1 MNNLDYLNSQQQGFS
16 TATAAQAELS
26 MSSYI
31 ARTMQRV
38 FGKMFLGI
46 LVTAFVSLGIASS
59 PAILGAVFSSRAI
72 FFGLIIAQFALVIW
86 LSAGINKMSAG
97 TASLLFY
104 LYSAITG
111 VTLTPIFLAFTG
123 DSIIKTFFITA
134 GTFGAMAAYGYI
146 TKKDLS
152 KMGSI
157 LFMALI
163 GLILVSLVNLFL
175 SSPALTWGISAA
187 GVLIFV
193 GLTAWD
199 VQQIK
204 QMAYATSEQN
214 VGKLAAIGALTLYL
228 DFINLFLYLLRIF
241 GNRD

>member
-1 MNNLDYLNSQQQGFS
+1 MNELNYLNGQQGYGS
-16 TATAAQAELS
+16 ASAMQAELS

-31 ARTMQRV
+31 AKTMQRV

-59 PAILGAVFSSRAI
+59 PSLLEMIFSSRAI
-72 FFGLIIAQFALVIW
+72 FWVLIIAQFGVVIW
-86 LSAGINKMSAG
+86 LSAGINKMSAT

-104 LYSAITG
+104 VYSALTG
-111 VTLTPIFLAFTG
+111 VTLTPIFFVYTG
-123 DSIIKTFFITA
+123 DSIVKTFFITSA
-134 GTFGAMAAYGYI
+134 TFGVMAAYGYI

-163 GLILVSLVNLFL
+163 GLIVVSLVNFFL
-175 SSPALTWGISAA
+175 ASPALTWAISLA
-187 GVLIFV
+187 GVAIFV

-199 VQQIK
+199 TQKIK
-204 QMAYATSEQN
+204 QMALETDEQN

-241 GNRD
+241 GSRR

>member
-1 MNNLDYLNSQQQGFS
+1 MNELNYLNGQQGYGS
-16 TATAAQAELS
+16 ASAMQAELS

-31 ARTMQRV
+31 AKTMQRV

-59 PAILGAVFSSRAI
+59 PALLEMIFSSRAI
-72 FFGLIIAQFALVIW
+72 FWVLIIAQFGVVIW
-86 LSAGINKMSAG
+86 LSAGINKMSAT

-104 LYSAITG
+104 VYSALTG
-111 VTLTPIFLAFTG
+111 VTLTPIFFAYTG
-123 DSIIKTFFITA
+123 DSIVKTFFITSA
-134 GTFGAMAAYGYI
+134 TFGVMAAYGYI

-163 GLILVSLVNLFL
+163 GLIVVSLVNFFL
-175 SSPALTWGISAA
+175 ASPALTWAISLA
-187 GVLIFV
+187 GVAIFI

-199 VQQIK
+199 TQKIK
-204 QMAYATSEQN
+204 QMALETDERN

-228 DFINLFLYLLRIF
+228 DFINLFLYLLRNF
-241 GNRD
+241 GDRR

>member
-1 MNNLDYLNSQQQGFS
+1 MNELNYLNGQQGYGS
-16 TATAAQAELS
+16 ASAMQAELS

-31 ARTMQRV
+31 AKTMQRV

-59 PAILGAVFSSRAI
+59 PSLLEMIFSSRAI
-72 FFGLIIAQFALVIW
+72 FWVLIIAQFGVVIW
-86 LSAGINKMSAG
+86 LSAGINKMSAT

-104 LYSAITG
+104 VYSALTG
-111 VTLTPIFLAFTG
+111 VTLTPIFFAYTG
-123 DSIIKTFFITA
+123 DSIVKTFFITSA
-134 GTFGAMAAYGYI
+134 TFGVMAAYGYI

-163 GLILVSLVNLFL
+163 GLIVVSLVNFFL
-175 SSPALTWGISAA
+175 ASPALTWAISLA
-187 GVLIFV
+187 GVAIFI

-199 VQQIK
+199 TQKIK
-204 QMAYATSEQN
+204 QMALETDERN

-241 GNRD
+241 GDRR

>member
-1 MNNLDYLNSQQQGFS
+1 MNELNYLNGQQGYGS
-16 TATAAQAELS
+16 ASAMQAELS

-31 ARTMQRV
+31 AKTMQRV

-59 PAILGAVFSSRAI
+59 PSLLEMIFSSRAI
-72 FFGLIIAQFALVIW
+72 FWVLIIAQFGVVIW
-86 LSAGINKMSAG
+86 LSAGINKMSAT

-104 LYSAITG
+104 VYSALTG
-111 VTLTPIFLAFTG
+111 VTLTPIFFAYTG
-123 DSIIKTFFITA
+123 DSIVKTFFITSA
-134 GTFGAMAAYGYI
+134 TFGVMAAYGYI

-163 GLILVSLVNLFL
+163 GLIVVSLVNFFL
-175 SSPALTWGISAA
+175 ASPALTWAISLA
-187 GVLIFV
+187 GVAIFV

-199 VQQIK
+199 TQKIK
-204 QMAYATSEQN
+204 QMALETDEQN

-241 GNRD
+241 GDRR

>member
-1 MNNLDYLNSQQQGFS
+1 MNELNYLNGQQGYGS
-16 TATAAQAELS
+16 ASAMQAELS

-31 ARTMQRV
+31 AKTMQRV

-59 PAILGAVFSSRAI
+59 PALLEMIFSSRAI
-72 FFGLIIAQFALVIW
+72 FWVLIIAQFGVVIW
-86 LSAGINKMSAG
+86 LSAGINKMSAT

-104 LYSAITG
+104 VYSALTG
-111 VTLTPIFLAFTG
+111 VTLTPIFFAYTG
-123 DSIIKTFFITA
+123 DSIVKTFFITSA
-134 GTFGAMAAYGYI
+134 TFGVMAAYGYI

-163 GLILVSLVNLFL
+163 GLIVVSLVNFFL
-175 SSPALTWGISAA
+175 ASPALTWAISLA
-187 GVLIFV
+187 GVAIFV

-199 VQQIK
+199 TQKIK
-204 QMAYATSEQN
+204 QMALETDERN

-241 GNRD
+241 GDRR

>member
-1 MNNLDYLNSQQQGFS
+1 MNELNYLNGQQGYGS
-16 TATAAQAELS
+16 ASAMQAELS

-31 ARTMQRV
+31 AKTMQRV

-59 PAILGAVFSSRAI
+59 PSLLEMIFSSRAI
-72 FFGLIIAQFALVIW
+72 FWVLIIAQFGVVIW
-86 LSAGINKMSAG
+86 LSAGINKMSAT

-104 LYSAITG
+104 VYSALTG
-111 VTLTPIFLAFTG
+111 VTLTPIFFAYTG
-123 DSIIKTFFITA
+123 DSIVKTFFITSA
-134 GTFGAMAAYGYI
+134 TFGVMAAYGYI

-163 GLILVSLVNLFL
+163 GLIVVSLVNFFL
-175 SSPALTWGISAA
+175 ASPALTWAISLA
-187 GVLIFV
+187 GVAIFV

-199 VQQIK
+199 TQKIK
-204 QMAYATSEQN
+204 QMALETDEQN

-241 GNRD
+241 GSRR

>member
-1 MNNLDYLNSQQQGFS
+1 MNELNYLNGQQGYGS
-16 TATAAQAELS
+16 ASAMQAELS

-31 ARTMQRV
+31 AKTMQRV

-59 PAILGAVFSSRAI
+59 PSLLEMIFSSRAI
-72 FFGLIIAQFALVIW
+72 FWVLIIAQFGVVIW

-97 TASLLFY
+97 TASILFY
-104 LYSAITG
+104 VYSALTG
-111 VTLTPIFLAFTG
+111 VTLTPIFFAYTG
-123 DSIIKTFFITA
+123 DSIVKTFFITSV
-134 GTFGAMAAYGYI
+134 TFGVMAAYGYI

-163 GLILVSLVNLFL
+163 GLIVVSLVNFFL
-175 SSPALTWGISAA
+175 ASPALTWAISLA
-187 GVLIFV
+187 GVAIFV

-199 VQQIK
+199 TQKIK
-204 QMAYATSEQN
+204 QMALETDEQN

-241 GNRD
+241 GDRR

>member
-1 MNNLDYLNSQQQGFS
+1 MNELNYLNGQQGYGS
-16 TATAAQAELS
+16 ASAMQAELS

-31 ARTMQRV
+31 AKTMQRV

-59 PAILGAVFSSRAI
+59 PALLEMIFSSRAI
-72 FFGLIIAQFALVIW
+72 FWVLIIAQFGVVIW
-86 LSAGINKMSAG
+86 LSAGINKMSAT

-104 LYSAITG
+104 VYSALTG
-111 VTLTPIFLAFTG
+111 VTLTPIFFAYTG
-123 DSIIKTFFITA
+123 DSIVKTFFITSA
-134 GTFGAMAAYGYI
+134 TFGVMAAYGYI

-163 GLILVSLVNLFL
+163 GLIVVSLVNFFL
-175 SSPALTWGISAA
+175 ASPALTWAISLA
-187 GVLIFV
+187 GVAIFI

-199 VQQIK
+199 TQKIK
-204 QMAYATSEQN
+204 QMALETDERN

-241 GNRD
+241 GDRR

>member
-1 MNNLDYLNSQQQGFS
+1 MNELNYLNGQQGYGS
-16 TATAAQAELS
+16 ASAMQAELS

-31 ARTMQRV
+31 AKTMQRV

-59 PAILGAVFSSRAI
+59 PSLLEMIFSSRAI
-72 FFGLIIAQFALVIW
+72 FWVLIIAQFGVVIW
-86 LSAGINKMSAG
+86 LSAGINKMSAT

-104 LYSAITG
+104 VYSALTG
-111 VTLTPIFLAFTG
+111 VTLTPIFFVYTG
-123 DSIIKTFFITA
+123 DSIVKTFFITSA
-134 GTFGAMAAYGYI
+134 TFGVMAAYGYI

-163 GLILVSLVNLFL
+163 GLIVVSLVNFFL
-175 SSPALTWGISAA
+175 ASPALTWAISLA
-187 GVLIFV
+187 GVAIFV

-199 VQQIK
+199 TQKIK
-204 QMAYATSEQN
+204 QMALETDEQN

-241 GNRD
+241 GDRR

>member
-1 MNNLDYLNSQQQGFS
+1 MNELNYLNGQQGYGS
-16 TATAAQAELS
+16 ASAMQAELS

-31 ARTMQRV
+31 AKTMQRV

-59 PAILGAVFSSRAI
+59 PSLLEMIFSSRAI
-72 FFGLIIAQFALVIW
+72 FWVLIIAQFGVVIW
-86 LSAGINKMSAG
+86 LSAGINKMSAT

-104 LYSAITG
+104 VYSALTG
-111 VTLTPIFLAFTG
+111 VTLTPIFFVYTG
-123 DSIIKTFFITA
+123 DSIVKTFFITSA
-134 GTFGAMAAYGYI
+134 TFGVMAAYGYI

-163 GLILVSLVNLFL
+163 GLIVVSLVNFFL
-175 SSPALTWGISAA
+175 ASPALTWAISLA
-187 GVLIFV
+187 GVAIFV

-199 VQQIK
+199 TQKIK
-204 QMAYATSEQN
+204 QMALETDEQN

-228 DFINLFLYLLRIF
+228 DFINLFLHILRF
-241 GNRD
+241 LGRKR